1 MNVKD
6 VYLKTM
12 KFDLIKLGLGAAVIG
27 ISLVLLLLCGGI
39 TFLCNNPGV
48 TWMMILIWIV
58 GTSITYKLLM
68 YYVGYMIK
76 AAHVAVISQAVTTG
90 QIPENMVETGKNMVK
105 ERFVE
110 SNVYFVLDK
119 LVSGAVKQLQK
130 AVGAVGGALDFV
142 PGMSSITN
150 ILQTFIG
157 ISLG

>member
-12 KFDLIKLGLGAAVIG
+12 KFNLIKLGLGAAVIG

-68 YYVGYMIK
+68 YYVG
-76 AAHVAVISQAVTTG
+76 
-90 QIPENMVETGKNMVK
+90 
-105 ERFVE
+105 
-110 SNVYFVLDK
+110 
-119 LVSGAVKQLQK
+119 
-130 AVGAVGGALDFV
+130 
-142 PGMSSITN
+142 
-150 ILQTFIG
+150 
-157 ISLG
+157 